1 MNENEKQKN
10 GITAGKNW
18 GSKQYL
24 GCETAER
31 YSVLMGKD
39 NREDRRLEKK
49 SKDRIQTSTR
59 AFDRKDVSS
68 IVNKR
73 RE

>member
-1 MNENEKQKN
+1 M
-10 GITAGKNW
+10 
-18 GSKQYL
+18 
-24 GCETAER
+24 GCETAEH
-31 YSVLMGKD
+31 YFVLLGKD

-49 SKDRIQTSTR
+49 SKDRIQTSTK